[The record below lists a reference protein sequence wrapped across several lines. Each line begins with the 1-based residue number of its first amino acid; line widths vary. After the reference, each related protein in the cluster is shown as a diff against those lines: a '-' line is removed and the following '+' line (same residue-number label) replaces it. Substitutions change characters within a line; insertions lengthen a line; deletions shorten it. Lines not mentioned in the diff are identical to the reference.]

1 MEEKFKSLE
10 EKENEM
16 RQFKTLLRERDRDI
30 ERANQMLLTAEE
42 SIDVSRTPTLFG
54 FIPNCVSNWRF
65 IELPYW
71 YKSTFL
77 PNFWE
82 F

>member
-1 MEEKFKSLE
+1 MEDRFKSLE

-42 SIDVSRTPTLFG
+42 SIDASLF
-54 FIPNCVSNWRF
+54 
-65 IELPYW
+65 
-71 YKSTFL
+71 
-77 PNFWE
+77 NF
-82 F
+82 

>member
-1 MEEKFKSLE
+1 MGEKFKSLE

-42 SIDVSRTPTLFG
+42 SIDVSRHLMLFG
-54 FIPNCVSNWRF
+54 FI
-65 IELPYW
+65 
-71 YKSTFL
+71 
-77 PNFWE
+77 
-82 F
+82 